1 MTVSWWRRHVGLD
14 FVDTLIHV
22 GVTMMLMIVAVE
34 ASIPNEEVGLSLVVA
49 ASLLVFAWRRKVAMR
64 NLPLETT
71 GQGTAVRLEDLEAR
85 MAEFDLTTARVA
97 ELEERLDFAERMLA
111 QRSEPARLS
120 QGDGA

>member
-22 GVTMMLMIVAVE
+22 GVTMMAMILAVE
-34 ASIPNEEVGLSLVVA
+34 ASIPNEEVGVSLVVA
-49 ASLLVFAWRRKVAMR
+49 ASLLVFAWRRKVALR
-64 NLPLETT
+64 NLPETT
-71 GQGTAVRLEDLEAR
+71 GQVDAVRLEDLEAR
-85 MAEFDLTTARVA
+85 MSEFDLTTARVA